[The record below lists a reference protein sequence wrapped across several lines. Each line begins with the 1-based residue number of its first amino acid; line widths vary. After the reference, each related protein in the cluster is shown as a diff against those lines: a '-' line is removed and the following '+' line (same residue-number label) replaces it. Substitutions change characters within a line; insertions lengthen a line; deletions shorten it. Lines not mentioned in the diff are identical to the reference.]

1 MQHERGYVTL
11 YTYIYIYIYRSHINY
26 TKDNLYFHYAFY
38 LLN

>member
-1 MQHERGYVTL
+1 MNGV
-11 YTYIYIYIYRSHINY
+11 ISHINY